1 MYLVCHN
8 TPRIRR
14 DLPQLSGYPKVV
26 LHITSI
32 SSEIIDII
40 SQSAVTAAGNSNESV
55 PCSHQI
61 WAEDSEVPA
70 SIWFCVISPRP
81 PTTRSV
87 VLFEL
92 FQQRNHSHLAR
103 GSVRDRPEVA
113 RVYPITPS
121 ASPFAISC
129 AREQGDSYRIHR
141 HNNIVPSSSGS
152 GHGCDANCAI
162 RRGGVVPKGLRSAT
176 RWASNAL
183 FWLRPPRLT

>member
-55 PCSHQI
+55 PCSHQV

-70 SIWFCVISPRP
+70 SIWFCAFHRDL
-81 PTTRSV
+81 R
-87 VLFEL
+87 
-92 FQQRNHSHLAR
+92 QLAQY
-103 GSVRDRPEVA
+103 SLS
-113 RVYPITPS
+113 S
-121 ASPFAISC
+121 ASKEIILTWPEYETD
-129 AREQGDSYRIHR
+129 RKWH
-141 HNNIVPSSSGS
+141 
-152 GHGCDANCAI
+152 
-162 RRGGVVPKGLRSAT
+162 
-176 RWASNAL
+176 ASIQ
-183 FWLRPPRLT
+183 